1 MRVRPDAGRTA
12 RLIAAGLLAAV
23 LLGACATRDGGY
35 YQDDGPPRKLSV
47 DPDTVADAVP
57 RAEPPSATGNHPYR
71 ALGRMYYPVDSA
83 HGYRERGVASWY
95 GRKFHGRRTSSGE
108 PYDMFAMTA
117 AHRTLPL
124 PSYVRVRNVA
134 NGRTVVVRVNDRGPF
149 SKDRIIDLS
158 YVAAHKLDIV
168 ANGTGVVE
176 VEAITPGSAG
186 AAHGAPVTSAATTP
200 SKFYVQAGAFVSEA
214 NAVALK
220 GRLLRAGFAPVEIET
235 GELSD
240 AVVYRVRVGPIA
252 SAEEADREI
261 VRMNG
266 SLAMQPRLVIE

>member
-1 MRVRPDAGRTA
+1 MRVRPSAGRTA
-12 RLIAAGLLAAV
+12 RLIVAGLLTAV
-23 LLGACATRDGGY
+23 VLGACATRDGAY
-35 YQDDGPPRKLSV
+35 YQDDGPPRKLPV

-57 RAEPPSATGNHPYR
+57 RVETPSATGNGPYR
-71 ALGRMYYPVDSA
+71 ALGRMYYPVASA

-134 NGRTVVVRVNDRGPF
+134 NGRAVIVRVNDRGPF
-149 SKDRIIDLS
+149 SKNRIIDLS
-158 YVAAHKLDIV
+158 YVAAYKLDIV

-176 VEAITPGSAG
+176 VEAITPGRAST
-186 AAHGAPVTSAATTP
+186 AHGAPVTSAAATP

-214 NAVALK
+214 NALALK
-220 GRLLRAGFAPVEIET
+220 GRLLRAGFAPVEIEA

-240 AVVYRVRVGPIA
+240 AVVYRVRVGPMA

>member
-1 MRVRPDAGRTA
+1 MRGRRSAGRA
-12 RLIAAGLLAAV
+12 SRFIAAGLLAALV
-23 LLGACATRDGGY
+23 LAACATRDGGY

-57 RAEPPSATGNHPYR
+57 RAEPPSATGNNPYR
-71 ALGRMYYPVDSA
+71 ALGRMYYPVASA
-83 HGYRERGVASWY
+83 QGYRERGVASWY

-124 PSYVRVRNVA
+124 PTYVRVRNVA

-149 SKDRIIDLS
+149 SKERIIDLS

-168 ANGTGVVE
+168 ANGTGMVE
-176 VEAITPGSAG
+176 VEAITPGQASA
-186 AAHGAPVTSAATTP
+186 AAAPVMSATTTP

-220 GRLLRAGFAPVEIET
+220 GRLVRAGFAPVEIEA

-240 AVVYRVRVGPIA
+240 AVVYRVRVGPMA